1 MRYISTERHGYDIE
15 FVDMTQIENVKKYIK
30 IVKTSLIWIETP
42 TNPTLKL
49 IDIEAVCLLDKENNI
64 ITVVDNTFATPYL

>member
-15 FVDMTQIENVKKYIK
+15 FVDMTQIENVKKSIK
-30 IVKTSLIWIETP
+30 IGKTSLIWIETP

-49 IDIEAVCLLDKENNI
+49 IDIEAVCLLAKENNI